1 MLSGNG
7 PLLQVD
13 TVLLHK
19 QVLSVIHADDKVR
32 LGLGWVPHSL
42 NLQACSRARTLLNV
56 TVVQTD
62 LPCLHSCLILQ
73 QSSLTPASPPGPPPG
88 STTGPAC
95 LILDV

>member
-42 NLQACSRARTLLNV
+42 NLQACSRARTLLNA

-62 LPCLHSCLILQ
+62 LPCWHRCLFLQ
-73 QSSLTPASPPGPPPG
+73 LFSITPASPPPLPLL
-88 STTGPAC
+88 AAQQV
-95 LILDV
+95 LHA

>member
-32 LGLGWVPHSL
+32 LGPGWVPHCL
-42 NLQACSRARTLLNV
+42 NLQACSRAIILLNV

-73 QSSLTPASPPGPPPG
+73 QNLLTPACSPLPPAG

-95 LILDV
+95 LILGV